1 MKPDKK
7 EVERLLK
14 DALREDIGT
23 GDKTT
28 NILVNK
34 RDQGKARIILNQE
47 AIICG
52 THILK
57 EVFQKISPKC
67 KIKISIRDGKEGRMG
82 DTVASIQGPIHA
94 ILTGE
99 RAALNI
105 LQHLSGI
112 STLTKSFVKKIRGT
126 KANILDT
133 RKTTP
138 GLRSIEKYATFIG
151 GAKNHRMGLYD
162 HVLVKDNHINVL
174 GNIKKTLEKLKK
186 NRIYDFIIEC
196 ENLTQVKQALNNDVK
211 YILLDNMSLKNL
223 KNAVKIASG
232 KAALEASGNIN
243 LNNIKKIANTGVDF
257 ISVGKITHSA
267 KSIDMSLK
275 IE

>member
-14 DALREDIGT
+14 DALREDIGA
-23 GDKTT
+23 GDITT

-47 AIICG
+47 ATICG

-67 KIKISIRDGKEGRMG
+67 KIKISIRDGKEGRRG
-82 DTVASIQGPIHA
+82 DTVAYIQGPIHA

>member
-23 GDKTT
+23 GDITT

-67 KIKISIRDGKEGRMG
+67 KIKISIRDGKEGGRG

-94 ILTGE
+94 ILIGE

-138 GLRSIEKYATFIG
+138 GLRLIEKYATFIG

-186 NRIYDFIIEC
+186 NKIYDFIIEC